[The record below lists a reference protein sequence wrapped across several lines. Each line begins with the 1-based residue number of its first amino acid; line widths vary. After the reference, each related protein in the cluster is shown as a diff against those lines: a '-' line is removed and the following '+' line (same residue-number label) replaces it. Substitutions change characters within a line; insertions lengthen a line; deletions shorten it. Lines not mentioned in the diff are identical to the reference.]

1 MHGELVI
8 KRKAFGENE
17 NGTETADGR
26 LVPVLQGGLGQF
38 LGRLRQ
44 RFEGGAGG
52 VLLLV
57 SPLLQGLSGAPL

>member
-1 MHGELVI
+1 MMI

-26 LVPVLQGGLGQF
+26 LVPLLQGGCGGQF

-52 VLLLV
+52 VLV

>member
-1 MHGELVI
+1 MMI

-17 NGTETADGR
+17 KGTETADGR
-26 LVPVLQGGLGQF
+26 LVPVLQF

-52 VLLLV
+52 VLV

>member
-26 LVPVLQGGLGQF
+26 LVSVLQGGLGQF

-52 VLLLV
+52 VLV

>member
-26 LVPVLQGGLGQF
+26 LVPLLQGGQF

-52 VLLLV
+52 VLV

>member
-1 MHGELVI
+1 MMI

-26 LVPVLQGGLGQF
+26 LVLHGCGQF

-52 VLLLV
+52 VLV

>member
-1 MHGELVI
+1 MMI

-26 LVPVLQGGLGQF
+26 MVLQGGRGQF

-52 VLLLV
+52 VLV

>member
-1 MHGELVI
+1 MMI

-26 LVPVLQGGLGQF
+26 LVPVLQGGHGWEF

-52 VLLLV
+52 VLV
-57 SPLLQGLSGAPL
+57 SPLLQGLGGAPL

>member
-1 MHGELVI
+1 MVI

-26 LVPVLQGGLGQF
+26 LVPVLQGGQF

-44 RFEGGAGG
+44 MFEGGAGG
-52 VLLLV
+52 VLV